1 MNPLGTIVYLR
12 RNAGRTLPLMGV
24 IVLAVLLICAIV
36 SLINS
41 IPLSVKT
48 IYKYT
53 SLMMAVSPRGDASR
67 TPEIRK
73 YIEQNCPVPIG
84 HISLC
89 RASNTEVRSIVGR
102 WQFAVIAFEPEDLKV
117 MLKRMS
123 VSSVNGRLP
132 RSGQPETIVSEPVS
146 RNLNLKLGDSLLSPD
161 KADAYS
167 PQEVK
172 VVGIAKT
179 KNWFMFADKDYYQAN
194 HFPPIDFIIVTAKNP
209 ADQPA
214 MDRWTL
220 HRFKGNRAQVI
231 SYLEIESQANEMFKT
246 LYKILDVVIGILVI
260 VITTM
265 MAMLINIYLGQR
277 TQEFALLQALGYSR
291 RALVSRVIKETALVV
306 IGGWILGV
314 LCSIGMLMLVDR
326 VLMHPNAYALD
337 LADQTALSYTIPVPI
352 AIFAAALLTLW
363 RRFRKFDPVSVVERR
378 LV

>member
-1 MNPLGTIVYLR
+1 MNPLGTLVYLR
-12 RNAGRTLPLMGV
+12 RNASRTLPLMGV

-53 SLMMAVSPRGDASR
+53 SLMMGVSPRGDASR

-73 YIEQNCPVPIG
+73 YIEENCPVPIG
-84 HISLC
+84 HIALC
-89 RASNTEVRSIVGR
+89 RASGTEVKSIVGR
-102 WQFAVIAFEPEDLKV
+102 WEFVVIAFEPADLQV
-117 MLKRMS
+117 FLKRMA
-123 VSSVNGRLP
+123 VTKIEGRVP
-132 RSGQPETIVSEPVS
+132 EEGQPEAIISEPVS
-146 RNLNLKLGDSLLSPD
+146 RNLQLKIGDDLLSPE

-167 PQEVK
+167 PKKVK
-172 VVGIAKT
+172 VVGIAQT
-179 KNWFMFADKDYYQAN
+179 KNWFMFGDKAYYQAN

-231 SYLEIESQANEMFKT
+231 SYLEIERQANEMFKT

-265 MAMLINIYLGQR
+265 MGMLINIYLGQR

-291 RALVSRVIKETALVV
+291 RALMSRVIKETAWVV

-314 LCSIGMLMLVDR
+314 LTSVGMLMLVDR
-326 VLMHPNAYALD
+326 LLMHPNAYALD
-337 LADQTALSYTIPVPI
+337 LADKTALMYTIPVPI
-352 AIFAAALLTLW
+352 AIFTAAILTLW
-363 RRFRKFDPVSVVERR
+363 ARFRKFDPVSVVERR

>member
-12 RNAGRTLPLMGV
+12 RNASRTLPLMGV

-132 RSGQPETIVSEPVS
+132 RAGQPETIISEPVS

-167 PQEVK
+167 PQKVK

-209 ADQPA
+209 VDQPA

-306 IGGWILGV
+306 LGGWVLGV

-337 LADQTALSYTIPVPI
+337 LTDQTALSYTIPVPI
-352 AIFAAALLTLW
+352 AIFTAALLTLW
-363 RRFRKFDPVSVVERR
+363 TRFRNFDPVSVVERR